1 MFQGIT
7 FPFSHIVHHKS
18 IPIPLTSLLITQLT
32 FLLVSKALRS
42 ALLFYRWI
50 RMPSLPFIVVYFTI
64 SLHSC
69 HFHFK
74 KFYRRQ
80 FDFHV
85 FFFRPFW
92 WNARAPRYFSEKCKL
107 RAYTALITFP
117 ATIIFNAHWERNCRG
132 QGEKKHKNS
141 HQLIEIMK

>member
-80 FDFHV
+80 FDFIFMC
-85 FFFRPFW
+85 FFFAHFDET
-92 WNARAPRYFSEKCKL
+92 RALLATSVKNVNFALTPRWLLFQPQL
-107 RAYTALITFP
+107 FLTLT
-117 ATIIFNAHWERNCRG
+117 ERGTVEGR
-132 QGEKKHKNS
+132 ERKSTKIRTS
-141 HQLIEIMK
+141 